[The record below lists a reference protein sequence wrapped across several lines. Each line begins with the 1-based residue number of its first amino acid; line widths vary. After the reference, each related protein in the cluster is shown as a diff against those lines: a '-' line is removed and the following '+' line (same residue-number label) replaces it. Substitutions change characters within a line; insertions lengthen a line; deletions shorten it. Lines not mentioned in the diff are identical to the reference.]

1 MVGNNSST
9 PSASEAVAVVRLA
22 SQLGESDSPDTT
34 SWQEAVRTVLAIEAG
49 TQCSGTEGLCQ
60 VNRELEATNA

>member
-9 PSASEAVAVVRLA
+9 LSASEAAAVVRLA
-22 SQLGESDSPDTT
+22 DQLGESDAPDPT

-49 TQCSGTEGLCQ
+49 TLRSGTEGLSQ
-60 VNRELEATNA
+60 VIRELEATYA